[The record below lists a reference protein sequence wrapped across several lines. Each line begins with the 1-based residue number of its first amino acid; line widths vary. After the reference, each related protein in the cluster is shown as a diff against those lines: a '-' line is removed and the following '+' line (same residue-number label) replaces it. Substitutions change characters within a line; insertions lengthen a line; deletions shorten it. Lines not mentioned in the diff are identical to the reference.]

1 VRRLSLLS
9 KFAVVSLAL
18 IAVLGF
24 VLSRNLASQVRS
36 RALEGARQSAVLTSR
51 VGFEPSL
58 SGDALSNGLSPEVVA
73 HLDQTLRT
81 SALSEQITRIK
92 VWGGRN
98 RVVYSDDHAIIGRAF
113 PPSDELQEALHGE
126 VVSEIST
133 LQKAENGSERQ
144 HGRLLEVYVPLRLAG
159 SGTPAGAFE
168 LYLPYEPIAKT
179 IDHDTRQLRLLL
191 LIGLSLLWLALF
203 RVVHAASRRLRHQ
216 VDENRHQAL
225 HDGLTGLPN
234 RALFNDRVDQAIVAA
249 RRTGAG
255 VAVML
260 MDLDRFKEI
269 NDTLGH
275 HCGDLLLQQIGP
287 RLDTRLRAVDSVSR
301 LGGDEFAILMPGIEG
316 VETAQAVAE
325 EIRKV
330 LAEAFSLDGLTV
342 EVEASVGIALFP
354 QDGADAATLLQRADV
369 AMYVAKEA
377 ATGVELYT
385 AEHDRYSRRRLSLV
399 GDLRKAIEDDQ
410 LEIHYQP
417 KADLRTGAVTA
428 VEALVRW
435 HHPTYGL
442 LLPDEFIPLAEHTGL
457 IRPLTLEVVR
467 AAVTQCAAWRASGL
481 DVGVAVN
488 LSARNL
494 HDLALPEEVGALL
507 REAGLDPSRLRLEIT
522 ESTIMADPIRAM
534 EVVSRLH
541 DLGTSLAIDDFGTG
555 YSSLAYLKRLPVD
568 ELKIDKSF
576 VMDMVD
582 DDNDA
587 VIVRSTI
594 DLARNLGLTVVA
606 EGVETQATWDSLVAL
621 GCDLAQGFFLSK
633 PVPAEELTEW
643 LHAHALGQSV
653 SSIV

>member
-1 VRRLSLLS
+1 MALLG
-9 KFAVVSLAL
+9 L
-18 IAVLGF
+18 
-24 VLSRNLASQVRS
+24 VLSRSLAAQVRK
-36 RALEGARQSAVLTSR
+36 RALEGAKQSAMVTSR
-51 VGFEPSL
+51 IGFEPSL
-58 SGDALSNGLSPEVVA
+58 RPADLRDGLSPVVIA
-73 HLDQTLRT
+73 HLDHTVRNGTLNQEI
-81 SALSEQITRIK
+81 SRIK
-92 VWGGRN
+92 VWGAGH
-98 RVVYSDDHAIIGRAF
+98 RVVYSDDHALIGKSF
-113 PPSDELQEALHGE
+113 PPSDELQDALRGE
-126 VVSEIST
+126 VRSEVSS
-133 LQKAENGSERQ
+133 LKRAENGAERG
-144 HGRLLEVYVPLRLAG
+144 HGRLLEVYLPLRFAG
-159 SGTPAGAFE
+159 SSTPAGAFE
-168 LYLPYEPIAKT
+168 LYLPYEPIART

-191 LIGLSLLWLALF
+191 ALGLGLLWLALF
-203 RVVHAASRRLRHQ
+203 RVVQGASRRLVHQ
-216 VDENRHQAL
+216 VAENRHQAL

-234 RALFNDRVDQAIVAA
+234 RALFNDRVDHAITAA
-249 RRTGAG
+249 RRAGTG

-287 RLDTRLRAVDSVSR
+287 RLGTRLRAVDTVSR
-301 LGGDEFAILMPGIEG
+301 LGGDEFAILLPGIEG
-316 VETAQAVAE
+316 VETAQVVAE
-325 EIRKV
+325 QLLDV
-330 LAEAFSLDGLTV
+330 LSEAFCLDGLTV

-354 QDGADAATLLQRADV
+354 VDGADAATLLQRADV
-369 AMYVAKEA
+369 AMYVAKES

-417 KADLRTGAVTA
+417 KADLRTGRVIA

-442 LLPDEFIPLAEHTGL
+442 LKPDEFIPLAEHTGL
-457 IRPLTLEVVR
+457 IRPLTLEVIR
-467 AAVTQCAAWRASGL
+467 GAVTQCASWRAEGI

-494 HDLALPEEVGALL
+494 HDLALPEEVSEILTT
-507 REAGLDPSRLRLEIT
+507 AGLHPSRLRLEIT

-541 DLGTSLAIDDFGTG
+541 DLGTTLAIDDFGTG

-576 VMDMVD
+576 VLDMQSD
-582 DDNDA
+582 ENDA

-594 DLARNLGLTVVA
+594 DLARNLGLVVVA
-606 EGVETQATWDSLVAL
+606 EGVETQASWDALASL
-621 GCDLAQGFFLSK
+621 GCDLAQGFFLSR
-633 PVPAEELTEW
+633 PVPAAELTAW
-643 LHAHALGQSV
+643 LHAYRPEPATAPSH
-653 SSIV
+653 